1 MMMTM
6 TLNFK
11 IKKQTNKQTNLFWD
25 LAVYQDLSF
34 VPQLSSVEIAIVQFA
49 YYVERKLF
57 GMHLWRYSLSLFL
70 IGTQIKDLSPTLQN
84 NVTNQD

>member
-1 MMMTM
+1 MMMMM

-57 GMHLWRYSLSLFL
+57 GMHLWRYSLSLL
-70 IGTQIKDLSPTLQN
+70 GTQI
-84 NVTNQD
+84 

>member
-1 MMMTM
+1 MMMMMMM

-11 IKKQTNKQTNLFWD
+11 IKKTNKQTNKLVLGPSCVPGFE
-25 LAVYQDLSF
+25 F

-57 GMHLWRYSLSLFL
+57 GVIH
-70 IGTQIKDLSPTLQN
+70 
-84 NVTNQD
+84 

>member
-1 MMMTM
+1 MMTM

-57 GMHLWRYSLSLFL
+57 GMHLWRYSLSLL
-70 IGTQIKDLSPTLQN
+70 GTQIKDLSPTLQN

>member
-1 MMMTM
+1 MMMM

-57 GMHLWRYSLSLFL
+57 GMHLWRYSLSLL
-70 IGTQIKDLSPTLQN
+70 GTQIKDLSPTLQN

>member
-1 MMMTM
+1 MMMMM

-57 GMHLWRYSLSLFL
+57 GMHLWRYSLSLL
-70 IGTQIKDLSPTLQN
+70 GTQIKDLSPTLQN